1 MTYQDFEIRIQ
12 ATARGSLKAEAQS
25 TGGSGQSAFKLPFPK
40 DEIQQVPEQ
49 FDLLLDPKQAKAARL
64 TPEQIGE
71 ALYASLFAGKVGQ
84 RFHENLAG
92 IEASG
97 RDERLRIRLNFDL
110 KEPRLVPLAA
120 LPWELIRNG
129 ERNDFLSRLRHT
141 SLVRFL
147 PVVRPALPPFTGPLK
162 ILVVMAG
169 PSDLPKLDLEMEW
182 KNIWKN
188 SEISIGRL
196 DQPSLADLRNKLLE
210 ETWHVLH
217 FIGHGDFDDES
228 GEGRIFL
235 VGADGKEEPVSGVL
249 LGEHLKSFP
258 NLRLVFLNACDT
270 ARIPR
275 REGQDAYRST
285 AAALIQAGVP
295 AVIAMQTPIFD
306 RPAIELSATFYQRL
320 AAHDAVDAA
329 LVEGRLAILRTGSLD
344 WAVPTLFTR
353 IKDCNLLG
361 EESQNGAV
369 RRSRTPAEP
378 AGLLRLGIRTFADTE
393 DFIVFGQEMEQEC
406 DEILDLRPF
415 FTGKG
420 NRYPKDPALWQSE
433 IVPRLRD
440 FLRRASTSH
449 RPLHLNLAAH
459 ASIAFTAGY
468 LLNVKSGLDITLR
481 QRVRGGKV
489 QEWQVAPTAPSAETL
504 FRKLR
509 DVSGDSKFNDVALA
523 LSITR
528 PVLVDVQQYLE
539 TAQIPVRRTLPV
551 ELAAGPSWNGV
562 RDGLHA
568 LRLAEVLATRLA
580 TRTAQER
587 QGVIHLF
594 AAAPNALLFFLG
606 QLSHGIGRIQLYEHD
621 FESGLVGAYSPS
633 ILLPPAEAKG

>member
-1 MTYQDFEIRIQ
+1 MPYQDFEIRIQ
-12 ATARGSLKAEAQS
+12 AAARGRLKAEAQS
-25 TGGSGQSAFKLPFPK
+25 PFGPGQSPFKPPFSQ
-40 DEIQQVPEQ
+40 DELQQVPEQ
-49 FDLLLDPKQAKAARL
+49 FDLLLDPKRSKAARL

-71 ALYASLFAGKVGQ
+71 ALYSSLFSGGVGQ
-84 RFHENLAG
+84 RFHQTLASL
-92 IEASG
+92 ETSG
-97 RDERLRIRLNFDL
+97 GDDRLRIRLNFDL
-110 KEPRLVPLAA
+110 TEPRLVPLAA
-120 LPWELIRNG
+120 LPWELIRDA
-129 ERNDFLSRLRHT
+129 ERKDFLSRLRHT
-141 SLVRFL
+141 SIVRFL
-147 PVVRPALPPFTGPLK
+147 PVTRPPLPPFSGPLK
-162 ILVVMAG
+162 ILAVMAG
-169 PSDLPKLDLEMEW
+169 PSDLPKLDLETEW
-182 KNIWKN
+182 KNIWKS

-210 ETWHVLH
+210 DTWHVLH
-217 FIGHGDFDDES
+217 FIGHGDFDDQS
-228 GEGRIFL
+228 GHGTISL
-235 VGADGKEEPVSGVL
+235 VAPDGTEEPVTGVL

-275 REGQDAYRST
+275 RGGQDAYRST
-285 AAALIQAGVP
+285 AAALVLAGVP

-306 RPAIELSATFYQRL
+306 RPAIQLSAAFYQRL

-329 LVEGRLAILRTGSLD
+329 LAEGRLAILRTGSLD

-353 IKDCNLLG
+353 IRDGNILG
-361 EESQNGAV
+361 EESRNGAA

-378 AGLLRLGIRTFADTE
+378 TGLLRLGIRTFSDTG
-393 DFIVFGQEMEQEC
+393 DVIVWGQEMDQEC
-406 DEILDLRPF
+406 DEILDLRAF

-420 NRYPKDPALWQSE
+420 NRYIKDPALWQAE

-440 FLRRASTSH
+440 FLRRASVAH

-481 QRVRGGKV
+481 QRVRGGGV
-489 QEWQVAPTAPSAETL
+489 QEWRVAPTAPVAEAL

-509 DVSGDSKFNDVALA
+509 DVSGDSKSNDVAVA

-528 PVLVDVQQYLE
+528 PVLADVQCYLE
-539 TAQIPVRRTLPV
+539 TAPLAVRRTLPV

-568 LRLAEVLATRLA
+568 LRLAEVLATRLSA
-580 TRTAQER
+580 RTAQER

-606 QLSHGIGRIQLYEHD
+606 QLSHGLGRIQLYEHD
-621 FESGLVGAYSPS
+621 FESGLPGAYSPS
-633 ILLPPAEAKG
+633 ILLPPAEDKG